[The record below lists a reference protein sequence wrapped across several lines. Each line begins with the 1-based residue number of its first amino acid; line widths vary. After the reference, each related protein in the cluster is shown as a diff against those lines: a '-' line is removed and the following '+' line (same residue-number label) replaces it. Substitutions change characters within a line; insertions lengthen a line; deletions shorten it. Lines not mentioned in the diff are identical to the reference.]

1 MKLQSKESI
10 MKTQQQSN
18 ALGTRLTSKDLTIS
32 KPLLRNRMPVIQL
45 SADPTNIKNY
55 KGTINHINRL
65 STFHF
70 S

>member
-1 MKLQSKESI
+1 MKLQLKESI

-18 ALGTRLTSKDLTIS
+18 ALGTRLTSKDISIS

-45 SADPTNIKNY
+45 AADPTNIKNY
-55 KGTINHINRL
+55 KGTIHDINRL
-65 STFHF
+65 RTFHF